1 LLRVNSS
8 IDNLIQNFYI
18 KTVGPY
24 WDVERRHIDAHYR
37 SLPFPFEEIDSPDF
51 LFSVQ
56 WNIEQ
61 LHGYLSTWSAVHKF
75 KTANKYDPVPPL
87 IEQLRPLWEG
97 HEKTITF
104 PLFLRLGKL

>member
-1 LLRVNSS
+1 
-8 IDNLIQNFYI
+8 
-18 KTVGPY
+18 VGPY
-24 WDVERRHIDAHYR
+24 WDVERGHIDAHYR
-37 SLPFPFEEIDSPDF
+37 SLPFPFEEIDSPHF
-51 LFSVQ
+51 SFSVQ

-87 IEQLRPLWEG
+87 IEQLRPLCQS
-97 HEKTITF
+97 HAQTITF